1 MKLILPDFCV
11 ERHVRLL
18 EDLLD
23 SLQITHLHTI
33 KEILLQT
40 TYPSPKIIKLL
51 INAASLPKSH
61 LPVILPCF
69 GLRFHGILD
78 AFRDK

>member
-51 INAASLPKSH
+51 INAASLPKS
-61 LPVILPCF
+61 LFTSNLAMLWSAVSWDPR
-69 GLRFHGILD
+69 RFQG
-78 AFRDK
+78 